1 MTAPG
6 GAAKRNE
13 RGAVM
18 VEFAIVMP
26 LLLLLV
32 FGIIEFGRGYNVKVQ
47 LTGSVREAARELAL
61 GGSNAEARQAVRDAA
76 PGVSPAVADSDI
88 AITRCPADGS
98 DGNAVVTVTY
108 DLDALTPLVP
118 DGELR
123 LTARGVMRCGL

>member
-1 MTAPG
+1 MTSARKS
-6 GAAKRNE
+6 AKRNE

-47 LTGSVREAARELAL
+47 LTGSVREAAREVAL
-61 GGSNAEARQAVRDAA
+61 GRSNAEAMQVVRDAA
-76 PGVSPAVADSDI
+76 PGISPAVQDSQI
-88 AITRCPADGS
+88 IITRCPADGS
-98 DGNAVVTVTY
+98 DGDAIVTVTY
-108 DLDALTPLVP
+108 RLQALTPLVP
-118 DGELR
+118 SGELE